1 MGAPSQLTREQVST
15 LNGLSTG
22 SPESVTEIN
31 VENGTY
37 SRDLPLR
44 SNDVYLIVLTPIK

>member
-1 MGAPSQLTREQVST
+1 LTREQVST

-22 SPESVTEIN
+22 APESVTEVN
-31 VENGTY
+31 VDSGAY

-44 SNDVYLIVLTPIK
+44 ANDVYLIVLTPIK